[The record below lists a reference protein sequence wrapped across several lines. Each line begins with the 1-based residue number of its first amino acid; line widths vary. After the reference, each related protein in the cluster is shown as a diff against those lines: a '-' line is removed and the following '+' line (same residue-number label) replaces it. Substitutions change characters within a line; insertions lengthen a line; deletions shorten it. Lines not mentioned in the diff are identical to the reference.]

1 MLEAIFQEG
10 ILSLTLAG
18 LTQWDYGQKLTI
30 KGLTVSSALEVHFS
44 NNAEKEAIVM
54 SATKSGSDIIT
65 EIPNVLL
72 EKDKDITAWVY
83 TDDGQSGETIRT
95 IVLKVTPR
103 IKPADYISEN
113 NAGKVIDY
121 VAKAEEYASS
131 AQESA
136 EIAQDNAE
144 KVQANTDLVQDIL
157 ANVPDFDSYEKLA
170 EHNKLLYD
178 GLYVKG
184 ETYSGIASNKGI
196 KLHKVVGKTEQGTT
210 KGYQLFDASKI
221 STTSK
226 GGATVTNNG
235 DGSFTVSGSGNLSA
249 TFSSIYSYTKETYPF
264 LKPGMLYASV
274 KEKTVPSF
282 AFRAKD
288 ENQDIVF
295 TLYLNDENNKSVE
308 LTQDMINKIKTI
320 EILFYAYKSAGSEI
334 PIVSGNVKP
343 MVYQDGD
350 GTWEQF
356 TGGKPGPNPDG
367 AMPIKNVEISKII
380 SHGRQLF
387 DASKLPTKSQGGA
400 TVTNNND
407 GSFTISGSGSLSTNF
422 IISKTY
428 TYEETIQLIKV
439 GTLYCKVNDV
449 DVCPYLECGLIDS
462 NGSWVKSITKSGQ
475 IEITEDD
482 LSPDNSNRLMVRFYG
497 KFGVTIKSGTI
508 KPMLYQDGDG
518 TWEPFKH
525 ATVETS
531 LILADDEVYEECQ
544 PILRR
549 RKKVVLDG
557 SSDENWEL
565 ESSSSVYRFYIRI
578 NDSLSNPTDRVPV
591 VCNRGVFNSSNNN
604 IGTTFIKSNLFYF
617 IPNQDITTVEL
628 FKEWLTTHNLE
639 VEYPLNSPTTEEFK
653 VPTIPSYYPFTNVST
668 DNDLTTD
675 MQWKILADCDNS
687 LKQEELEKRIEAL
700 EHAMLER

>member
-196 KLHKVVGKTEQGTT
+196 KLHKVVGKTEQQTT
-210 KGYQLFDASKI
+210 KGYQLFDSSKLATKSQGGATVTNNGDGSFTVSGSGELTEQIHIEYRLTHEETVSLFKVGKLKGLRKPTDSTTRPVFRVVRRSDTINEELFEGFEITQEMLDDESFIISFGILGNVDQTIQSGTIKPMIYQDGDGTWEQFTGGKPAPNPYYPMEIENVEISKI
-221 STTSK
+221 ISHGRQLFDSSK
-226 GGATVTNNG
+226 LATKSQGGATVTNNG
-235 DGSFTVSGSGNLSA
+235 DGSFTVSGSGNL
-249 TFSSIYSYTKETYPF
+249 TRDFSLSYVLTKEDIKYLFRPGRIYIKDAIRKAIYFEIVIHSSLGNIQLRNGDEYSFEKDF
-264 LKPGMLYASV
+264 LDGAIDG
-274 KEKTVPSF
+274 
-282 AFRAKD
+282 R
-288 ENQDIVF
+288 
-295 TLYLNDENNKSVE
+295 
-308 LTQDMINKIKTI
+308 
-320 EILFYAYKSAGSEI
+320 ILFYGFEGSLI
-334 PIVSGNVKP
+334 PNETCKP
-343 MVYQDGD
+343 MVYQ
-350 GTWEQF
+350 E
-356 TGGKPGPNPDG
+356 
-367 AMPIKNVEISKII
+367 
-380 SHGRQLF
+380 
-387 DASKLPTKSQGGA
+387 
-400 TVTNNND
+400 
-407 GSFTISGSGSLSTNF
+407 
-422 IISKTY
+422 
-428 TYEETIQLIKV
+428 
-439 GTLYCKVNDV
+439 
-449 DVCPYLECGLIDS
+449 
-462 NGSWVKSITKSGQ
+462 
-475 IEITEDD
+475 
-482 LSPDNSNRLMVRFYG
+482 
-497 KFGVTIKSGTI
+497 
-508 KPMLYQDGDG
+508 GDG

-525 ATVETS
+525 ASVETS
-531 LILADDEVYEECQ
+531 LTLAEGDIYQ
-544 PILRR
+544 NGTIIRA
-549 RKKVVLDG
+549 RKQVVFDG
-557 SSDENWEL
+557 SSDESWIR
-565 ESSSSVYRFYIRI
+565 SAIQDQSRYRFLISIPDSASLWLNKTEQFCNRFPVGDTWSSGIKDDCFSVDGNKKISIYI
-578 NDSLSNPTDRVPV
+578 DSLK
-591 VCNRGVFNSSNNN
+591 NSSLED
-604 IGTTFIKSNLFYF
+604 FKS
-617 IPNQDITTVEL
+617 
-628 FKEWLTTHNLE
+628 WLQEHHLE
-639 VEYPLNSPTTEEFK
+639 VEYKLATPTTEEFK

-668 DNDLTTD
+668 DNDLETEI
-675 MQWKILADCDNS
+675 QYEILANSDNS
-687 LKQEELEKRIEAL
+687 LYQEELEKRIEAL